1 MDTVCLTDLAGLWRR
16 TLIQWPGDPA
26 DTETEVFWLQSLK
39 HYADLRIPQGRPDRR
54 AIACLRDLDW
64 DMLRFMARQEGF
76 IGHLDV
82 VHSTGQWH
90 RAFDYQPDRGVADR
104 GALSFQG
111 NVLVERGVDLP
122 YVEHWVREPQ
132 AGQDTMALWLGTND
146 SLPIGC
152 LMAAGDFFMY
162 ARSRVS
168 PLPRNTT
175 LRQLVDESSS
185 ITDAQ
190 NLFDCEISFGRVGN
204 GHWRIERSSLP
215 FREGH
220 GLAPIIDSVPPMD
233 PARGMLVVGDVTAE
247 GAAIK
252 RIWHIAA
259 CESSRPFDRWF
270 GSEQPLDPAALPN
283 TAPAGPTLN

>member
-1 MDTVCLTDLAGLWRR
+1 
-16 TLIQWPGDPA
+16 
-26 DTETEVFWLQSLK
+26 
-39 HYADLRIPQGRPDRR
+39 
-54 AIACLRDLDW
+54 
-64 DMLRFMARQEGF
+64 
-76 IGHLDV
+76 
-82 VHSTGQWH
+82 
-90 RAFDYQPDRGVADR
+90 
-104 GALSFQG
+104 
-111 NVLVERGVDLP
+111 
-122 YVEHWVREPQ
+122 
-132 AGQDTMALWLGTND
+132 MALWLGTND